1 MKFHIK
7 CYVWKQIFKFLTQQK
22 GLHSRTEVR
31 LRHFIEAV
39 WYAARSGCQW
49 RLLPAYYGCWRKVHR
64 RFKRWCDRGI
74 WQRMLE
80 AIADPDKESHMI
92 DSTIVRAHACSAGY
106 GQKSQTKQALGRS
119 KGGFTTKI
127 HALVDGLG
135 YPLKMTLTGG
145 QRHDITQ
152 AEPLT
157 RELSDTTLIADRGY
171 ESAVLIESLA
181 KKGCR
186 VVMPPQKNSK
196 VQRVYDR
203 HIYKERHLIE
213 CFFGKTKH
221 FRRVFSRF
229 DKTAKVFLG
238 FLHFVSVLI
247 WLR

>member
-1 MKFHIK
+1 MRQEAGASGVFYRRIM
-7 CYVWKQIFKFLTQQK
+7 VVGARFT
-22 GLHSRTEVR
+22 GASNVGV
-31 LRHFIEAV
+31 IEGFGNV
-39 WYAARSGCQW
+39 CL
-49 RLLPAYYGCWRKVHR
+49 RLLRIRTKNPKCEP
-64 RFKRWCDRGI
+64 I
-74 WQRMLE
+74 
-80 AIADPDKESHMI
+80 HMI

-106 GQKSQTKQALGRS
+106 GQKSQAKQALGRS

-127 HALVDGLG
+127 HARVDGLG

-171 ESAVLIESLA
+171 KSAVLIERLA
-181 KKGCR
+181 KKKGCR
-186 VVMPPQKNSK
+186 VVMPPRKNSK

-203 HIYKERHLIE
+203 HIYKERHLVE
-213 CFFGKTKH
+213 CFFGKIKH
-221 FRRVFSRF
+221 SRRVFSRF